1 MSQGKPRK
9 KWLLEQAKKDHKD
22 IMSYDKMEGS
32 NLHNYIEKE
41 FNLSEKI
48 VGENIPSNDFI
59 HKLDVKE
66 FIKLLKVKM
75 PFLDVY
81 QLGILNKLAGDDL
94 V

>member
-1 MSQGKPRK
+1 MLITPKPHPFG
-9 KWLLEQAKKDHKD
+9 EFTGNPG
-22 IMSYDKMEGS
+22 IYDKMEGS

-94 V
+94 S